1 VGALNVRVA
10 RVERTLEKLTL
21 NVEEEA
27 RIAV

>member
-21 NVEEEA
+21 DVEEEA